1 MAALDF
7 PATPAVNDIYTAN
20 GKQYKWDGTS
30 WNSISPGNVG
40 SSSDTQV
47 LLNVT
52 NTVSGSPNLIFDTGT
67 GKLTHLGLLS
77 MKTYSETAVA
87 ALISAGTLTLNLSSG
102 SVFYVALNANIT
114 SISLTNFPTS
124 GNTASFTIM
133 FTADGT
139 ARTVTWPTSIKW
151 SSGVAP
157 TLTSTATKVDV
168 FNFFSRDG
176 GTTVYGFTSGQNL

>member
-1 MAALDF
+1 
-7 PATPAVNDIYTAN
+7 
-20 GKQYKWDGTS
+20 
-30 WNSISPGNVG
+30 
-40 SSSDTQV
+40 
-47 LLNVT
+47 
-52 NTVSGSPNLIFDTGT
+52 
-67 GKLTHLGLLS
+67 

-102 SVFYVALNANIT
+102 SVFYVSLNANIT

-124 GNTASFTIM
+124 GNTASFSIM